1 MSKKIGIVIGSL
13 RKGSY
18 TRSIAEEFLTLV
30 PHGYEAKIFDLSQ
43 LPLYNQDYDDLG
55 PLPQSYIDFRQE
67 VGEADAFIFA
77 TPEHNRSYTALI
89 KNAIDV
95 ASRPY
100 GENKW
105 GGKPGAV
112 VSVSPG
118 SIGGFGANHH
128 LRQVLTFI
136 DVNTVGQPEVYIG
149 NVINLLD
156 EEGKLNKDDT
166 RVLLQ
171 KLLDALIAKMQS

>member
-1 MSKKIGIVIGSL
+1 MAKKIGIVVGSL

-18 TRSIAEEFLTLV
+18 TKSIAEELLRLI
-30 PHGYEAKIFDLSQ
+30 PRDYEASIFDISQ
-43 LPLYNQDYDDLG
+43 LPLYNQDYDDMG
-55 PLPQSYIDFRQE
+55 PLPQSYINFRRE
-67 VGEADAFIFA
+67 VDETDAFIFA
-77 TPEHNRSYTALI
+77 TPEHNRSYTTLI

-118 SIGGFGANHH
+118 AIGAFGANHH
-128 LRQVLTFI
+128 LRQVLSYLDI
-136 DVNTVGQPEVYIG
+136 NLVNQPEVYIG
-149 NVINLLD
+149 NVITRLD
-156 EEGKLNKDDT
+156 DECKVNQEDT
-166 RVLLQ
+166 RALLQ
-171 KLLDALIAKMQS
+171 RLVDALIAKM

>member
-1 MSKKIGIVIGSL
+1 MMKKIGIIVGSQ
-13 RKGSY
+13 RNGSY
-18 TRSIAEEFLTLV
+18 THSIAKEFLHLV
-30 PHGYEAKIFDLSQ
+30 PQGYEAKIFDISQ
-43 LPLYNQDYDDLG
+43 LPIYNQDYDDVG
-55 PLPQSYIDFRQE
+55 PLPQSYIDFRNE
-67 VGEADAFIFA
+67 VEGTDAFIFA

-118 SIGGFGANHH
+118 SLGGFGANHH

-136 DVNTVGQPEVYIG
+136 DVQPVQQPEVYIG
-149 NVINLLD
+149 GVLSLLD
-156 EEGKLNKDDT
+156 EEGNLNKEDT
-166 RVLLQ
+166 RALL
-171 KLLDALIAKMQS
+171 KALLDTLIAKM

>member
-1 MSKKIGIVIGSL
+1 MAKKIGIVVGSL

-18 TRSIAEEFLTLV
+18 TKSIAEELLRLI
-30 PHGYEAKIFDLSQ
+30 PRDYEAFVFDISQ
-43 LPLYNQDYDDLG
+43 LPLYNQDYDDIG
-55 PLPQSYIDFRQE
+55 PMPQSYINFRRE
-67 VGEADAFIFA
+67 VDETDAFIFA
-77 TPEHNRSYTALI
+77 TPEHNRSYTTLI

-118 SIGGFGANHH
+118 AIGAFGANHH
-128 LRQVLTFI
+128 LRQVLSYLDI
-136 DVNTVGQPEVYIG
+136 NLVNQPEVYIG
-149 NVINLLD
+149 NVITRLD
-156 EEGKLNKDDT
+156 DECKVNQEDT
-166 RVLLQ
+166 RALLQ
-171 KLLDALIAKMQS
+171 RLVDALIAKM

>member
-1 MSKKIGIVIGSL
+1 MPKKIGIIVGSQ

-18 TRSIAEEFLTLV
+18 TRSIAEVFLHLL
-30 PHGYEAKIFDLSQ
+30 PIAYEAKIIDISQ
-43 LPLYNQDYDDLG
+43 LPIYNQDYDDIG
-55 PLPQSYIDFRQE
+55 PLPSSYINFRHE
-67 VGEADAFIFA
+67 VEACDAFIFA

-118 SIGGFGANHH
+118 SLGGFGANHH

-136 DVNTVGQPEVYIG
+136 DIQTVQQPEAYIG

-156 EEGKLNKDDT
+156 DDGKLKNEST
-166 RVLLQ
+166 RELLK
-171 KLLDALIAKMQS
+171 KLLDTLIAKI

>member
-1 MSKKIGIVIGSL
+1 MAKKIGIVVGSL

-18 TRSIAEEFLTLV
+18 TKSIAQELLRLIPRDF
-30 PHGYEAKIFDLSQ
+30 EAAIFDISQ
-43 LPLYNQDYDDLG
+43 LPLYNQDYDDIG
-55 PLPQSYIDFRQE
+55 PLPQSYINFRRE
-67 VGEADAFIFA
+67 VNDTDAFIFA
-77 TPEHNRSYTALI
+77 TPEHNRSYTTLI

-112 VSVSPG
+112 LSVSPG
-118 SIGGFGANHH
+118 ALGAFGANHH
-128 LRQVLTFI
+128 LRQVLSYLDI
-136 DVNTVGQPEVYIG
+136 SVVNQPEVYIG

-156 EEGKLNKDDT
+156 DEGKLHLDST
-166 RVLLQ
+166 RALLQ
-171 KLLDALIAKMQS
+171 LLVDALIAKM